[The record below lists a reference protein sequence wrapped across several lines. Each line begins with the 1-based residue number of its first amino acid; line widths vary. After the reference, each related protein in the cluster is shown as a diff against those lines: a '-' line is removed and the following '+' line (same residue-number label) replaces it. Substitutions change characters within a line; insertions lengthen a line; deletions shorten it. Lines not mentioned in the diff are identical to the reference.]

1 MNVKTLLLTAA
12 AVLSIGASAGAASAA
27 VVDFDDAVGAS
38 ILFNPYGFGGSFSDQ
53 GLTFTSNGSFMYVWD
68 GTSPNSNGTNN
79 NIFAGFN
86 TGDAEV
92 ITLTGGGLFN
102 LNSIDLA
109 ISWYDGNPT
118 ETLLVNGSPLV
129 ITQSLTTYALN
140 LTNVS
145 SVTISGV
152 PSNAGYW
159 TADNINYSAGGAVP
173 EPETWALMLMGLG
186 GLGAVLRRR
195 PLAARLT
202 A

>member
-86 TGDAEV
+86 TNDAEM